1 MNRVTRDWNESLF
14 YIANGNIAKLFL
26 MFVLQIDM
34 SPYFHYTFSEF
45 FCEAYTI
52 WFLRKVI
59 ERLTII
65 ETNNK
70 LTVTQTVSL

>member
-1 MNRVTRDWNESLF
+1 M
-14 YIANGNIAKLFL
+14 AKLFL

-34 SPYFHYTFSEF
+34 SPYFHYTFSELVEF
-45 FCEAYTI
+45 FCEAYTV

-70 LTVTQTVSL
+70 LAVTQTVSL